1 MFPVHFRNGMPLC
14 IGANWADI
22 TASREA
28 EDKLRQAQKME
39 AVGQLTGGVAHDF
52 NNLLT
57 AVIGNLDLVL
67 DDAEAG
73 SPLRQQV
80 ETALRAA
87 LRGAALT
94 HRLLAFSRPQPFP
107 PPSTAVNA
115 TPDQCRGPLPPTPGA

>member
-67 DDAEAG
+67 RSEEHTSELQSLMRSSHA
-73 SPLRQQV
+73 V
-80 ETALRAA
+80 
-87 LRGAALT
+87 
-94 HRLLAFSRPQPFP
+94 FSLKKKNHQRINDIQKK
-107 PPSTAVNA
+107 N
-115 TPDQCRGPLPPTPGA
+115 